1 MLGYFIVIAI
11 LGFLFVHMTM
21 SILNWGIPE
30 VIEDSSLRSKH
41 SQDEHLN
48 LSAESGIMEE
58 ILSSNEGVRTTYGT
72 QDDAIPSGMS
82 CNAVHYYSGDLG
94 DEN

>member
-11 LGFLFVHMTM
+11 LGYLFVHMTM

-30 VIEDSSLRSKH
+30 VIE
-41 SQDEHLN
+41 QPN
-48 LSAESGIMEE
+48 LSAESGIMDE
-58 ILSSNEGVRTTYGT
+58 IHA
-72 QDDAIPSGMS
+72 QDE
-82 CNAVHYYSGDLG
+82 YYSGDLG